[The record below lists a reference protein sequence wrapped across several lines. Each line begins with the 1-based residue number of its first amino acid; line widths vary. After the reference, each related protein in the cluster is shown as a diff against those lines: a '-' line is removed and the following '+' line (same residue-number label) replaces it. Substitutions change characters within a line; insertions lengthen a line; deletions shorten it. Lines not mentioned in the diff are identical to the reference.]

1 VNSSASPY
9 GSLSKE
15 SAAHLSAW
23 LCKREEHIFVIGEIG
38 INHNGDVEIAKR
50 MIDLAVDTGCDAVKF
65 QKRSLEIVYSPE
77 LLDAP
82 RESPFGTTQRDQK
95 EGLEFGEREYD
106 QIESY
111 CREKGMPWFA
121 SAWDVESQNFLRNY
135 ASEYNK
141 IASAMLTH
149 IPLLKAVADDRKLTF
164 ISTGMCDYSDIDRAV
179 EIFYTADCPFVLMHC
194 VSTYPAAEDK
204 LNLKMIP
211 VLQERYGCPVGYSGH
226 EVSVSPSVMAAML
239 GAVAIE
245 RHITLDR
252 AMYGSDQSASLETDA
267 LRRLV
272 TVLRKIP
279 IVVGDGLKRFDEGE
293 RAVAEK
299 LRYWQ

>member
-1 VNSSASPY
+1 MNSSASPY

-15 SAAHLSAW
+15 SAANLSAW
-23 LCKREEHIFVIGEIG
+23 LCKCEERIFVIGEIG

-77 LLDAP
+77 LLDSP
-82 RESPFGTTQRDQK
+82 RESPFGTTQREQK
-95 EGLEFGEREYD
+95 EGLEFGKREYD

-121 SAWDVESQNFLRNY
+121 SAWDLESQNFIRNY
-135 ASEYNK
+135 ASAYNK

-204 LNLKMIP
+204 LNLKTEFIF
-211 VLQERYGCPVGYSGH
+211 LKYLFSG
-226 EVSVSPSVMAAML
+226 
-239 GAVAIE
+239 
-245 RHITLDR
+245 
-252 AMYGSDQSASLETDA
+252 
-267 LRRLV
+267 
-272 TVLRKIP
+272 KI
-279 IVVGDGLKRFDEGE
+279 
-293 RAVAEK
+293 
-299 LRYWQ
+299 

>member
-1 VNSSASPY
+1 MNSSASPY

-15 SAAHLSAW
+15 STAHLSAW
-23 LCKREEHIFVIGEIG
+23 LCKCEERIFVIGEIG

-77 LLDAP
+77 LLDSP
-82 RESPFGTTQRDQK
+82 RESPFGTTQREQK
-95 EGLEFGEREYD
+95 EGLEFGKREYD
-106 QIESY
+106 QIEAY

-121 SAWDVESQNFLRNY
+121 SAWDIESQNFLRNY

-179 EIFYTADCPFVLMHC
+179 EIFYAADCPFVLMHC
-194 VSTYPAAEDK
+194 VSTYPAAEDT

-211 VLQERYGCPVGYSGH
+211 VLRERYGCPVGYSGH